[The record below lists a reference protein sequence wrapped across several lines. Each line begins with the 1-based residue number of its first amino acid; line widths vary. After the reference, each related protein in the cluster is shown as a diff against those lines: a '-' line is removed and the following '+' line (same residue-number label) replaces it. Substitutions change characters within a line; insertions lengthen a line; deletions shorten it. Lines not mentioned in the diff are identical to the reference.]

1 MIHTHYREEEKVT
14 VSTISTPNRGD
25 REGAGLG
32 GVATLVVTAE
42 TVVMVTEDHRAVIMA
57 IENHLK
63 TKRGRLKTKG
73 DRLKTKGGHLKTKR
87 DHLKTKRD
95 HLKTKG
101 SHLKTKGDHL
111 KTKRDRLKTKRDHL
125 KTKRDRLKTKGD
137 HLKTKGGHLK
147 TKRDHLKTKGS
158 HLRTAVETDIEIM
171 DIRVDCQVMVGMA
184 IQGKLNRILQK
195 N

>member
-1 MIHTHYREEEKVT
+1 MCDTHYREEEKVT

-42 TVVMVTEDHRAVIMA
+42 TVVMVTEDHRVVIMA
-57 IENHLK
+57 IENHFKTKRDHLK
-63 TKRGRLKTKG
+63 TKGDRLKTKG
-73 DRLKTKGGHLKTKR
+73 DHLKTKRDHLKTKGGHLKTKR

-95 HLKTKG
+95 HLKTK
-101 SHLKTKGDHL
+101 
-111 KTKRDRLKTKRDHL
+111 
-125 KTKRDRLKTKGD
+125 
-137 HLKTKGGHLK
+137 
-147 TKRDHLKTKGS
+147 RDHLKTKGS
-158 HLRTAVETDIEIM
+158 HLRTAVETDIEMM